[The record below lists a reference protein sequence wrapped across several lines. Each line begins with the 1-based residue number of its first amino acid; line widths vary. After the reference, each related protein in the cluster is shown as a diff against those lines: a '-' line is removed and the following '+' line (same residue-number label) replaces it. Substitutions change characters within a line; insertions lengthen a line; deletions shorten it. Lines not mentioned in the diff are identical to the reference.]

1 MNTLISALMVG
12 MMTLGG
18 FSLAIADDDKNRE
31 NNDAKYCHKGH
42 GDGYKRGHHRMGKE
56 QRIDR
61 MARHL
66 DLSDE
71 QKSKV
76 QAVFDMHRKQLDTI
90 QSEKMNNRKLL
101 RKNMHADKQNQA
113 KIEKL
118 AKQQGDLVTQK
129 IMIKA
134 KTKSEISKILTSDQR
149 EKMKTM
155 RAKYGQRDGR
165 KYCHHE

>member
-1 MNTLISALMVG
+1 MVG

-18 FSLAIADDDKNRE
+18 FSLAVADDDKNRE
-31 NNDAKYCHKGH
+31 NNDAAYCHKGH
-42 GDGYKRGHHRMGKE
+42 GYGYKMGHHRMGTE

-76 QAVFDMHRKQLDTI
+76 QAVFDMHREQLDTI

-101 RKNMHADKQNQA
+101 RENMHADKQDQA
-113 KIEKL
+113 MIEKL
-118 AKQQGDLVTQK
+118 AKQQGDLITQK

-134 KTKSEISKILTSDQR
+134 KIKSEIGKLLTSDQR
-149 EKMKTM
+149 EKMKT
-155 RAKYGQRDGR
+155 RHAKYGQGHGR